1 MNIKK
6 EVKTLHKT
14 LIDTKIPHI
23 ISFIEG
29 DVATVIIAGTTQNR
43 KDLLESILA
52 DKGWKELED
61 EESSEGATA
70 KQTS

>member
-6 EVKTLHKT
+6 EVKDLHKT

-23 ISFIEG
+23 ISFIE
-29 DVATVIIAGTTQNR
+29 DNVATVIIAGTTQNR

-52 DKGWKELED
+52 DKGWKEVED
-61 EESSEGATA
+61 LKPSIGTTA
-70 KQTS
+70 KQTP